1 MSILICWLQH
11 KNENTRNRNRDA
23 INILPKLHK
32 DYQSLINQCVMR
44 NLPIS
49 EEKILGENILKI
61 FKNIYSEGAINFLI
75 FTASPF

>member
-1 MSILICWLQH
+1 M
-11 KNENTRNRNRDA
+11 
-23 INILPKLHK
+23 LPKLVK

-49 EEKILGENILKI
+49 EEKILGENILKS

-75 FTASPF
+75 FTAAPF